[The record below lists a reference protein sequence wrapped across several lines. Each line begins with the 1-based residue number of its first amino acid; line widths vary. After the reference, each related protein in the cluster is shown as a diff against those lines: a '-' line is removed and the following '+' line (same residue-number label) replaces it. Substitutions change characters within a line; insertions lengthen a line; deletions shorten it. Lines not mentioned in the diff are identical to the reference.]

1 MIQNSLASWIEDVG
15 SDDNDSGSED
25 DSTDGSD
32 NQAPPPVTSDDM
44 SGSGT
49 DEEDQVP
56 SRLRNPILIHK
67 HPRANPCTTSIQ

>member
-15 SDDNDSGSED
+15 SDDSESGSED

-32 NQAPPPVTSDDM
+32 TQPPSVISDDM

-56 SRLRNPILIHK
+56 LRSRNPILIHK
-67 HPRANPCTTSIQ
+67 HPKANPCATGVQ